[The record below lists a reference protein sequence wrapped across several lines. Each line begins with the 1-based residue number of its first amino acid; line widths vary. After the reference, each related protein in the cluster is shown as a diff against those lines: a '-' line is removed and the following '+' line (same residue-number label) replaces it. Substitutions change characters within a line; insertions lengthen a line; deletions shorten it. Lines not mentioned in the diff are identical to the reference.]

1 MAKEFMNNREVK
13 VTQEGQ
19 NVFMFI
25 AELLN
30 NKEFD
35 INGPITDTY
44 LHEVGW
50 FVGLSIE
57 KRNRV
62 IKFLLSNNLLE

>member
-1 MAKEFMNNREVK
+1 MAKEFMNNREVR

-35 INGPITDTY
+35 ITQPITDTY

-62 IKFLLSNNLLE
+62 IKFLLTNNLLE